1 LNFKLMN
8 RMWRRLSL
16 QTRIL
21 VLLTALILTAL
32 AGGLVTIWH
41 TDSID
46 SLLSNLIEQHMA
58 SFQVA
63 EELETALVRQRGF
76 VTYYFLDQNP
86 EWLAKL
92 EEYHLSFLNW
102 LAKARSSAATPE
114 MVELLN
120 QIEQEY
126 QKFILSRQE
135 VIKLYQQSKT
145 ESVAALHW
153 EVRDQFNNLYALC
166 NRYKLIH
173 EKRIAEARA
182 RSRYQARL
190 VTNTSLTVM
199 PGVAFLGLL
208 LGYILFKQIL
218 SPIRE
223 MVGESNPAENSVTS
237 LNEVQAL
244 SQKVHNLREN
254 VDLAQSQLK
263 RSQVSLV
270 QSEKLAMAGKLAASV
285 AHSIR
290 NPLTSVKMRLYSMRR
305 HLELPPPQQEDLDVI
320 SEEIRNID
328 AIVRNF
334 LEYSRPP
341 KLKMQQVKPSAVVD
355 LAITLL
361 RPRLESFN
369 VGVTVNRKQQ
379 LPEIWADQDQ
389 LKEVLVN
396 LMVNACE
403 AMVKG
408 GAIIIT
414 EAEDFMA
421 GVGRVVKIL
430 VQDTGPGV
438 PLSMQ
443 DKIFQPFFSSKEEG
457 TGLGLSIAARI
468 IEEHGGSIDLMCRP
482 GKGACFTIILP
493 LRKIRHGNH
502 TDS

>member
-1 LNFKLMN
+1 MN

-32 AGGLVTIWH
+32 AGGLVTVWH

-58 SFQVA
+58 SFQAA

-92 EEYHLSFLNW
+92 EEYHLSFLDW
-102 LAKARSSAATPE
+102 LAKARSSAATPG
-114 MVELLN
+114 MMELLN

-135 VIKLYQQSKT
+135 VIKLYQEGKT

-153 EVRDQFNNLYALC
+153 EVRDQFNELYALC

-182 RSRYQARL
+182 RSRYQAKL
-190 VTNTSLTVM
+190 VTNTSLTIM
-199 PGVAFLGLL
+199 PAVAFMGLL
-208 LGYILFKQIL
+208 LGYVLFKQIL

-244 SQKVHNLREN
+244 SQKVHDLRED

-270 QSEKLAMAGKLAASV
+270 QSEKLAMVGKLAASV

-320 SEEIRNID
+320 SEEIRK
-328 AIVRNF
+328 
-334 LEYSRPP
+334 Y
-341 KLKMQQVKPSAVVD
+341 
-355 LAITLL
+355 
-361 RPRLESFN
+361 
-369 VGVTVNRKQQ
+369 
-379 LPEIWADQDQ
+379 
-389 LKEVLVN
+389 
-396 LMVNACE
+396 
-403 AMVKG
+403 
-408 GAIIIT
+408 
-414 EAEDFMA
+414 
-421 GVGRVVKIL
+421 
-430 VQDTGPGV
+430 
-438 PLSMQ
+438 
-443 DKIFQPFFSSKEEG
+443 
-457 TGLGLSIAARI
+457 
-468 IEEHGGSIDLMCRP
+468 
-482 GKGACFTIILP
+482 
-493 LRKIRHGNH
+493 
-502 TDS
+502 